1 MGFWLKK
8 TIGFWMM
15 PLSTSILLIAVGLM
29 LLWFTRFQKTGR
41 VFVGAALFWLVFCS
55 LSVTSNAML
64 RPLERM
70 YPEYAGQP
78 VDYVVVLGT
87 SMSIDPDIPLR
98 SRLSPSASARLAEG
112 LRIARLN
119 PEARLIVTGEG
130 GFPSITY
137 AQIYKEVAIADGFDG
152 DKIITVDHALD
163 TEDEA
168 RDVRALLNSHQQ
180 QTGQSPTLA
189 LVTEASHMPRAV
201 SLFRSQGLDPI
212 PAPTFFRGVLSTWRY
227 AYLDVD
233 NLQKSERAIY
243 EYLGRVF
250 YYIKVNAEKQD

>member
-8 TIGFWMM
+8 TIGFWLM
-15 PLSTSILLIAVGLM
+15 PLSSVILLLAVGL
-29 LLWFTRFQKTGR
+29 LLLSFSRWQKTGKLLI
-41 VFVGAALFWLVFCS
+41 GLGLFWLLFCS

-87 SMSIDPDIPLR
+87 TMSIDPDIPLR

-119 PEARLIVTGEG
+119 PGSRLVLTGEG

-137 AQIYKEVAIADGFDG
+137 AQIYKEVAIAEGFDAAR
-152 DKIITVDHALD
+152 ILTADHSLD

-180 QTGQSPTLA
+180 QTGQRPAFA

-201 SLFRSQGLDPI
+201 SLFHSQGMQPI
-212 PAPTFFRGVLSTWRY
+212 AAPTFFRGVLSTWRY
-227 AYLDVD
+227 AYFDVD
-233 NLQKSERAIY
+233 NLHKSERAIY
-243 EYLGRVF
+243 EYLGRIF
-250 YYIKVNAEKQD
+250 YYLKLKAGA

>member
-8 TIGFWMM
+8 TVGFWLM
-15 PLSTSILLIAVGLM
+15 PLSSVVLLLGLGLM
-29 LLWFTRFQKTGR
+29 LLCFSRWQKTGKALI
-41 VFVGAALFWLVFCS
+41 GMGLFWLLFCS
-55 LSVTSNAML
+55 LSVTSNGML

-78 VDYVVVLGT
+78 VDFVVVLGT
-87 SMSIDPDIPLR
+87 TMSIDPDIPLR

-112 LRIARLN
+112 LRIAKLN
-119 PEARLIVTGEG
+119 PQAQLILTGEG

-137 AQIYKEVAIADGFDG
+137 AQIYKEVAIADGFDAS
-152 DKIITVDHALD
+152 KILTADHSLD

-168 RDVRALLNSHQQ
+168 RDVRALLDRFQQ
-180 QTGQSPTLA
+180 QTGQSPRVA
-189 LVTEASHMPRAV
+189 LVTEASHMPRAIA
-201 SLFRSQGLDPI
+201 LFHSQGMQPI

-227 AYLDVD
+227 AYFDVD

-250 YYIKVNAEKQD
+250 YYIKIKLESAD

>member
-8 TIGFWMM
+8 TIGFWLM
-15 PLSTSILLIAVGLM
+15 PLSSVILLLGVGL
-29 LLWFTRFQKTGR
+29 LLLCFSRWQKTGKL
-41 VFVGAALFWLVFCS
+41 FIGLGLFWLLFCS

-70 YPEYAGQP
+70 YPEYADQP

-87 SMSIDPDIPLR
+87 TMSIDPDIPLR

-119 PEARLIVTGEG
+119 PGSRLILTGEG

-137 AQIYKEVAIADGFDG
+137 AQIYKEVALAEGFDAAR
-152 DKIITVDHALD
+152 ILTADHALD

-168 RDVRALLNSHQQ
+168 RDVYALLYTHQQ
-180 QTGQSPTLA
+180 QTGQLPALA

-201 SLFRSQGLDPI
+201 SLFRSQGMQPI
-212 PAPTFFRGVLSTWRY
+212 PAPTFFRGVISTWRY
-227 AYLDVD
+227 AYFDVD

-243 EYLGRVF
+243 EYLGRIF
-250 YYIKVNAEKQD
+250 YYLKLKAGA